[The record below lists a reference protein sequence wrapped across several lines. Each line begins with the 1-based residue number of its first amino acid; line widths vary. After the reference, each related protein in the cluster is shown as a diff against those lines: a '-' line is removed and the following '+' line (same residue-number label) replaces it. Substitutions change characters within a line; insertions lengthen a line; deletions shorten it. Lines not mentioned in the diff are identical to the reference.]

1 MKKIILSLMLL
12 APFFF
17 SSCEE
22 AKELTGAMEFTI
34 GDESYEFPV
43 ATFVKKDGR
52 TTITTTNVENT
63 ATISFKG
70 ITTTKYALGVGSN
83 LEEVI
88 LNIGN
93 LDKAENVFI
102 FFPTGGINDSYI
114 SLYGSLIITEYTDK
128 KIVGTFA
135 GVGITKEDAAQVEE
149 FEDIIKAKKKDF
161 SGTFTA
167 KAVN

>member
-34 GDESYEFPV
+34 GDQSYEFPV

-63 ATISFKG
+63 ATITFKG
-70 ITTTKYALGVGSN
+70 VTTTKYALGVGTD
-83 LEEVI
+83 I
-88 LNIGN
+88 IDAIANIGN
-93 LDKAENVFI
+93 IDKAENVFI
-102 FFPTGGINDSYI
+102 FFPTGGVNDSYI
-114 SLYGSLIITEYTDK
+114 SLYGSLVITEYTDK
-128 KIVGTFA
+128 KIVGTFT
-135 GVGITKEDAAQVEE
+135 GVGITKEDAAQVAG
-149 FEDIIKAKKKDF
+149 FEDIIMAKKKEF
-161 SGTFTA
+161 KGSFTA
-167 KAVN
+167 KKF